1 MSDPMSPRYGQIWRC
16 QFEPPDKRRPAVVI
30 TRPEALPLLR
40 TTMVAPIVS
49 TIRGISSEVVV
60 GPDEGLKHVSAVS
73 LDNVQTVDQR
83 QLRGYV
89 GQLSPAKMDEVCRAL
104 AIATG
109 CNQTP

>member
-16 QFEPPDKRRPAVVI
+16 QFEPTDKRRPAVVI